1 MGKSTPAGTTR
12 GRLLK
17 TLLGFTVAVALVG
30 LLVVGVGWER
40 TLSRL
45 RTARPGWVLL
55 ACLSSML
62 CLAAWTKTWQAVLS
76 AAGVSVPYRKLVGTF
91 FAATFA
97 NYVTPMGQAGGE
109 PFIAYVL
116 SRDTEAT
123 YEQSLASVVTAD
135 LIRLLPFFTVG
146 SIGLGYLLFTARVS
160 GVIERFALVLV
171 SLAVA
176 LPFAAVVGWRFRE
189 RVRNG
194 VLWAL
199 GPFAR
204 RTSRLS
210 IPSARDRID
219 SLYGSLEVIATDPP
233 GASRASRSWPVSRSV
248 TPRGRRRRVI
258 NGEFRERGVRASA
271 AGIAGSSGRGRRASA
286 ADGGV
291 SGGWGRQRR
300 PEASLSGRR
309 SVRSTAPGYRR

>member
-76 AAGVSVPYRKLVGTF
+76 AAGVSVPYRKLVVTF

-116 SRDTEAT
+116 
-123 YEQSLASVVTAD
+123 
-135 LIRLLPFFTVG
+135 
-146 SIGLGYLLFTARVS
+146 
-160 GVIERFALVLV
+160 
-171 SLAVA
+171 
-176 LPFAAVVGWRFRE
+176 
-189 RVRNG
+189 
-194 VLWAL
+194 
-199 GPFAR
+199 
-204 RTSRLS
+204 
-210 IPSARDRID
+210 
-219 SLYGSLEVIATDPP
+219 
-233 GASRASRSWPVSRSV
+233 
-248 TPRGRRRRVI
+248 
-258 NGEFRERGVRASA
+258 
-271 AGIAGSSGRGRRASA
+271 
-286 ADGGV
+286 
-291 SGGWGRQRR
+291 
-300 PEASLSGRR
+300 
-309 SVRSTAPGYRR
+309 